1 MRHMKVI
8 INGRKYDTET
18 ARLLGK
24 VMNENASIG
33 CPVFDELYRKKT
45 GEFFRYLWREFYG
58 SEIVPLTEQ
67 EAREWMEDHSSVELY
82 EEIFGEVEE

>member
-1 MRHMKVI
+1 MKVI

-45 GEFFRYLWREFYG
+45 GEFFQYL
-58 SEIVPLTEQ
+58 
-67 EAREWMEDHSSVELY
+67 
-82 EEIFGEVEE
+82 

>member
-1 MRHMKVI
+1 MKVI

-18 ARLLGK
+18 ARLLGRI
-24 VMNENASIG
+24 MNENASIG

-45 GEFFRYLWREFYG
+45 GEFFQYLWREFYG
-58 SEIVPLTEQ
+58 DEIVPLTEQ
-67 EAREWMEDHSSVELY
+67 EAREWTEEHSSVDLY

>member
-1 MRHMKVI
+1 MKVI

-33 CPVFDELYRKKT
+33 CPVFDELYRKRRVSFSNT
-45 GEFFRYLWREFYG
+45 CGGVLRRWNC
-58 SEIVPLTEQ
+58 PLTEQ
-67 EAREWMEDHSSVELY
+67 EAREWMEEHSSVDLY